1 MHEDSSGQA
10 SPVQADTSSPCD
22 FSDSKRFCTYF
33 IHIKSKIACSIV
45 GTRFMDHLVSCLP
58 EKCLALKARKVNKCR
73 ERLIKPTSPRNFQAS
88 GAETLTLGF
97 LAVVPRIPQ
106 IGQTSNPESSE
117 LLFTNDK

>member
-1 MHEDSSGQA
+1 
-10 SPVQADTSSPCD
+10 
-22 FSDSKRFCTYF
+22 
-33 IHIKSKIACSIV
+33 
-45 GTRFMDHLVSCLP
+45 MDHLVSCLP

-73 ERLIKPTSPRNFQAS
+73 ERLIKPTSPRDFQAS

-106 IGQTSNPESSE
+106 IGQTSKPESSE